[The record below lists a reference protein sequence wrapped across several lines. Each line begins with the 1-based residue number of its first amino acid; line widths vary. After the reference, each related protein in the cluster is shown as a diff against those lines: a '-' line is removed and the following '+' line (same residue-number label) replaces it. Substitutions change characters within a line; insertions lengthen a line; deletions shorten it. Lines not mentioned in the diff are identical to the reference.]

1 MEEYIKQKT
10 KVETLIGSG
19 GKDMDEHNKDSL
31 ALVKMENA
39 NLEFY
44 FFSFDEPHIYGGYK
58 NNVHVQ
64 GVKITEGEKSTEE
77 DCILSID
84 RVMYTK
90 MLNEWLDTKINFC
103 DRWGHY
109 CGVGNVLCSAEELYD
124 TVVYE
129 YEEDEDDE
137 LIVTEIE
144 RTVYQVTSF
153 EIDMEHG

>member
-1 MEEYIKQKT
+1 MEKT
-10 KVETLIGSG
+10 
-19 GKDMDEHNKDSL
+19 
-31 ALVKMENA
+31 

-44 FFSFDEPHIYGGYK
+44 FFSFDELHIYGGYK
-58 NNVHVQ
+58 NKNNVHVPA
-64 GVKITEGEKSTEE
+64 VKITEGEKSTDE

-84 RVMYTK
+84 KSMFMNMFT
-90 MLNEWLDTKINFC
+90 EWLNRKIDYC
-103 DRWGHY
+103 DRLGHY
-109 CGVGNVLCSAEELYD
+109 CGVSNVLCSAEELYD

-144 RTVYQVTSF
+144 KTVYQVTSF

>member
-1 MEEYIKQKT
+1 
-10 KVETLIGSG
+10 
-19 GKDMDEHNKDSL
+19 
-31 ALVKMENA
+31 MENA

-44 FFSFDEPHIYGGYK
+44 FFSFDELHIYGGYK
-58 NNVHVQ
+58 NNVHVPA
-64 GVKITEGEKSTEE
+64 VKITEGEKSTDE

-84 RVMYTK
+84 KSMFMNMFT
-90 MLNEWLDTKINFC
+90 EWLNTKIEYC
-103 DRWGHY
+103 DRLGHY

-124 TVVYE
+124 TIVYE